1 MTECN
6 RTHDTTIPA
15 RRTADSGLIAPL
27 ASDEPA
33 PLSHAESAA
42 SQSRRRRAIGG
53 GGKRIERRRTD
64 RKRCRAE
71 NGAEDLFQ
79 RHCVRLLPYGSKD
92 IGGEN
97 GAGAGQRL
105 LHGGL

>member
-33 PLSHAESAA
+33 PLSRAESTA
-42 SQSRRRRAIGG
+42 SQSRRRPAIGG

-64 RKRCRAE
+64 RKRCRAG

-79 RHCVRLLPYGSKD
+79 RERLHLGPHGCE
-92 IGGEN
+92 GV
-97 GAGAGQRL
+97 GAKG
-105 LHGGL
+105 